1 MLSRI
6 RIVLVETRGP
16 GNIGAT
22 CRAMANLGFDKL
34 RLVAPQCDPH
44 HEQAVAYAAHA
55 HPLLKAA
62 VITERISDAL
72 DGCIA
77 SFATTAREG
86 LYRRQTNLAPPEAAR
101 EILRLATAG
110 DVAIAFG
117 PEWRGFSNPELLH
130 FDRVI
135 TIPTD
140 TAYPALNLAA
150 AVAILCYELRRTWLA
165 DGQGA
170 GDTASESRPLADE
183 QRKAAMFAHLFDS
196 LERIGFFFGQ
206 NPDHLKY
213 ALRHLFGRADLS
225 VNECDILIGMARQIR
240 WYCDHPPA
248 THAASAD
255 QETGNRQQNVL
266 GRNAPESE

>member
-16 GNIGAT
+16 GNIGAA
-22 CRAMANLGFDKL
+22 CRAMSNLGFDKL

-55 HPLLKAA
+55 LPLLKSAI
-62 VITERISDAL
+62 ITTRIADAL

-77 SFATTAREG
+77 TFATTAREG
-86 LYRRQTNLAPPEAAR
+86 LYRRQTNLAPPEAAA
-101 EILRLATAG
+101 EILRLAAAG
-110 DVAIAFG
+110 NVAIAFG

-140 TAYPALNLAA
+140 SAYPALNLAA
-150 AVAILCYELRRTWLA
+150 AVAILCYEVRRTWLDQQRAAVA
-165 DGQGA
+165 DESQSPA
-170 GDTASESRPLADE
+170 GESPPPAGEPRPLADD

-213 ALRHLFGRADLS
+213 ALRHLLGRVDLS
-225 VNECDILIGMARQIR
+225 INECDILIGMARQIR
-240 WYCDHPPA
+240 WYCE
-248 THAASAD
+248 HAPRRAAEDGQRGAD
-255 QETGNRQQNVL
+255 
-266 GRNAPESE
+266 S